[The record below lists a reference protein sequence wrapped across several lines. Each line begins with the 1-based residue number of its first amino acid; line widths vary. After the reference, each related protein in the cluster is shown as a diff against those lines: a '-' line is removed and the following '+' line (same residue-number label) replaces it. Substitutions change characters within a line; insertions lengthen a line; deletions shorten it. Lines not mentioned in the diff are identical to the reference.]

1 MKLMIMNYKPYE
13 YELLQDKLDA
23 LGKKGYKTNHLS
35 YISFLKKPAGR
46 PRALCAAPR
55 LYSTGF
61 LRRPFPMQT

>member
-35 YISFLKKPAGR
+35 YISFLKKQIH
-46 PRALCAAPR
+46 
-55 LYSTGF
+55 
-61 LRRPFPMQT
+61 PFFII